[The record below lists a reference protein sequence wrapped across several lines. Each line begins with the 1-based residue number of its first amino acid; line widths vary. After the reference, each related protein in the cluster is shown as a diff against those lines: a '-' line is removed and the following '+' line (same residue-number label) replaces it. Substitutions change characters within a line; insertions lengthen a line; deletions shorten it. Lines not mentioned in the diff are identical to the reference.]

1 MYSSIHKDEMKVSFL
16 EYYDAHKDEMK
27 VSFLEYYDAHK
38 DEMKGYFR
46 EYYIAHMQ
54 EKKTSFNS
62 RYMKHKQAILKARAL
77 YYGKHRNKAIAASR
91 AWNAKNAK
99 SAVRRAQ
106 KRYYAKHRSQYC
118 AGMRQRYDLAEPKL
132 YVQHQYIT
140 EVCRSVLSNKKVVSL
155 LEKAFTQ
162 KHESVASEMTR
173 ASCKRAIA
181 SIAAKRLVNRVLRL
195 RKHYAGSL
203 LRSIRSIT
211 KIEITEKGDIGE
223 LCSAHSEPFFYE
235 SAYQY
240 VDRPD
245 SMSIDE
251 CGRYRPERE
260 VSEQEGDSIP
270 RTWKCNTKCKHLT
283 DKEIGVILDFKSVFG
298 TDMKDVRKLLDK
310 CDDDCPNTHYQ
321 KVVHIVNS
329 GY

>member
-1 MYSSIHKDEMKVSFL
+1 M
-16 EYYDAHKDEMK
+16 
-27 VSFLEYYDAHK
+27 
-38 DEMKGYFR
+38 
-46 EYYIAHMQ
+46 
-54 EKKTSFNS
+54 
-62 RYMKHKQAILKARAL
+62 
-77 YYGKHRNKAIAASR
+77 
-91 AWNAKNAK
+91 
-99 SAVRRAQ
+99 
-106 KRYYAKHRSQYC
+106 
-118 AGMRQRYDLAEPKL
+118 
-132 YVQHQYIT
+132 
-140 EVCRSVLSNKKVVSL
+140 CRSVLPNKKVVSL

-173 ASCKRAIA
+173 ATCKSAIA

-223 LCSAHSEPFFYE
+223 GLHSAHSEPFFYE

-251 CGRYRPERE
+251 CGRYRPECE

-270 RTWKCNTKCKHLT
+270 
-283 DKEIGVILDFKSVFG
+283 
-298 TDMKDVRKLLDK
+298 
-310 CDDDCPNTHYQ
+310 PNME
-321 KVVHIVNS
+321 V
-329 GY
+329 